1 MYNLAE
7 YLKGSDMTYTDDIIT
22 QAVEIYGCSCD
33 SCCEQTP
40 LAIAECTKRKHAIVE
55 DAKHDTPQA
64 WRKAFIVWNKEHDG
78 DIDKY
83 QLSDMEWSL
92 DCFVAGIKYVQRV

>member
-22 QAVEIYGCSCD
+22 QA
-33 SCCEQTP
+33 
-40 LAIAECTKRKHAIVE
+40 IAEYTKCKHAIAE
-55 DAKHDTPQA
+55 DAKHDIPQA
-64 WRKAFIVWNKEHDG
+64 WRKAFIVWDKEHDG

-92 DCFVAGIKYVQRV
+92 DCFVAGIKYVLRV